1 MGTEAIDLKHPTSD
15 ARSRRRTGI
24 CLGLTLAGASLGVL
38 SLQSSPSALV
48 WNHTASVPIGLY
60 SIAHTRPV
68 KGDIVLIA
76 PSGDL
81 RATLKDYG
89 VLPANHLLLKQLAAT
104 HGDAVCRDHASIT
117 INGAPAA
124 TARAAMA
131 DGRPLPAWSG
141 CRRLGADDVLVLTGH
156 AGSFDSRYFGPIGA
170 DEIVGIAHPLITLP
184 SAEAT

>member
-1 MGTEAIDLKHPTSD
+1 MGTGAINLDHKTSG
-15 ARSRRRTGI
+15 ARSGRRTAI
-24 CLGLTLAGASLGVL
+24 CLGLTLAGASLGML
-38 SLQSSPSALV
+38 SLQPSPPAFV

-60 SIAHTRPV
+60 SIAHTPPV
-68 KGDIVLIA
+68 KGDIVVIA

-89 VLPANHLLLKQLAAT
+89 VLPANRLLLKQLAAT

-124 TARAAMA
+124 TAKAAMA
-131 DGRPLPAWSG
+131 DGRALPAWSG
-141 CRRLGADDVLVLTGH
+141 CHKLGADDVLVLTGH

-170 DEIVGIAHPLITLP
+170 DQIVGIAHPLITLP
-184 SAEAT
+184 SVEAT